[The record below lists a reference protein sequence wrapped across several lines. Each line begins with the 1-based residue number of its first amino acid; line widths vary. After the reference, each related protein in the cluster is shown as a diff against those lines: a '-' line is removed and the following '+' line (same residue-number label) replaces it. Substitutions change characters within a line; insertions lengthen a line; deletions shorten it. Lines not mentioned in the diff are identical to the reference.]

1 MAEPNDPAKINS
13 IWARAEAAAEA
24 HEKAQGIST
33 EGETAAEGATGE
45 GTAEA
50 SQADTATP
58 PAGKEKPGAEK
69 KDAPAQTAPTNE
81 KRAQFDA
88 LAKELGFTVDGN
100 GVTVNERVKW
110 RDEKRRERQKLD
122 ADRAAIEKYRADAD
136 RELTSKFGNG
146 AAAIAAFDRGDF
158 DGVAAALAGEK
169 VTWKQLQ
176 GVAGQRL
183 LSPEHKRIREL
194 EERESER
201 ERQAQEH
208 QRMAEEQHAR
218 AERAQAEQ
226 QYRANL
232 ATEMGAS
239 TNQSIKALSKQPMF
253 VQAIMDIQGE
263 AYRRGDSVPTPEQ
276 ALSMHYGGAPLI
288 DNARALWQSLCE
300 AFGSPAPSQQEAARA
315 AGNRSAEDSARTG
328 RKPKTV
334 TRNGATEVS
343 EKTKKFDIG
352 YWSQQLRDADDSR

>member
-13 IWARAEAAAEA
+13 IWERAAAKADAHEAAL
-24 HEKAQGIST
+24 GISSDGD
-33 EGETAAEGATGE
+33 EAGGDAGE
-45 GTAEA
+45 GSQEA
-50 SQADTATP
+50 TPAADTAQ
-58 PAGKEKPGAEK
+58 AASKEKPKAEPK
-69 KDAPAQTAPTNE
+69 SEPAATGQTSE

-88 LAKELGFTVDGN
+88 LAKELGFSVDGN
-100 GVTVNERVKW
+100 AVTVNERVKW
-110 RDEKRRERQKLD
+110 RDEKRKERAKLD
-122 ADRAAIEKYRADAD
+122 ADRAAIEKYRNEADQT
-136 RELTSKFGNG
+136 LTGKYGR
-146 AAAIAAFDRGDF
+146 AATALECFDKGDF
-158 DGVAAALAGEK
+158 DGLASALAGEK
-169 VTWKQLQ
+169 VSWKDLQ
-176 GVAGQRL
+176 GKAMQRL
-183 LSPEHKRIREL
+183 LSPEHRRIREL
-194 EERESER
+194 EEREAER

-239 TNQSIKALSKQPMF
+239 QNQSIKALSRQPMF

-288 DNARALWQSLCE
+288 DNARGLWQSLCE
-300 AFGSPAPSQQEAARA
+300 AFGTPAPSTQEADKK

-343 EKTKKFDIG
+343 EKAKTFDMR
-352 YWSQQLRDADDSR
+352 YWANELRNADDQ